1 MSGFRPSYPEAWSDT
16 EWSSALGPWCWASS
30 AGYPRG
36 CYSSQK
42 SFGFDLL
49 FFFWATPCSREPSP
63 FRSWP
68 IGFDPY
74 RKYNSSP
81 ACAVSEP
88 QSANG
93 DIRLI
98 DVHKNTGTVP
108 ICALTRSADPRGVA
122 YRPCTFA
129 WGKSCLGLCPR
140 HEDLALSSGALFLR
154 TNNNTHASS
163 SFLRIVSPSG
173 YQMMC
178 RKPLPSIQGSEGLG
192 CSRRNKVQTKRNFD
206 E

>member
-1 MSGFRPSYPEAWSDT
+1 M
-16 EWSSALGPWCWASS
+16 
-30 AGYPRG
+30 
-36 CYSSQK
+36 
-42 SFGFDLL
+42 
-49 FFFWATPCSREPSP
+49 
-63 FRSWP
+63 
-68 IGFDPY
+68 I
-74 RKYNSSP
+74 N
-81 ACAVSEP
+81 
-88 QSANG
+88 
-93 DIRLI
+93 
-98 DVHKNTGTVP
+98 VHKNTRTVP

-129 WGKSCLGLCPR
+129 WGKSCLVLCPR

-192 CSRRNKVQTKRNFD
+192 CSRRHKRGVQTKRNFD
-206 E
+206 VHRVLFDLRISAGRSVLEICAALFGVPQPGDSCLAPVSKLRNV